1 VKGSIICLLL
11 GLITLGC
18 ASTQR
23 AAVPP
28 DAVPVDEGFGIYR
41 FGEVFEGA
49 AVTGVFLVRNPSPF
63 YLVIDEIEAPCG
75 CTTAELAGEE
85 LPPRGEILVRVTLN
99 TARLWGPQSKMI
111 ILHTNSPYRPKIKLL
126 LEGVVLE
133 RLQLEPRRIT
143 AETDQAAYHATVR
156 LTNVTDQ
163 PMQIEGLNAE
173 PADLIHPALDQQT
186 LPFTLAPGESVTLLI
201 DIQLERSGAQ
211 LAGTVYIR
219 LTGSE
224 EPARLPVYVERH

>member
-1 VKGSIICLLL
+1 VKGSIVCPLVFLLL
-11 GLITLGC
+11 ISC
-18 ASTQR
+18 ASTQH

-28 DAVPVDEGFGIYR
+28 DAIAVDEGFGIYR
-41 FGEVFEGA
+41 FGEVFEGVT
-49 AVTGVFLVRNPSPF
+49 VTGVFLVRNPSPF
-63 YLVIDEIEAPCG
+63 RLVIDEVEAPCG
-75 CTTAELAGEE
+75 CTTAQLAGEE

-133 RLQLEPRRIT
+133 RLQFEPRRIA
-143 AETDQAAYHATVR
+143 AETTQDAYHATVR

-163 PMQIEGLNAE
+163 PMQIEALIAE
-173 PADLIHPALDQQT
+173 PADLIHPTLDQQT
-186 LPFTLAPGESVTLLI
+186 LPFTLAPGGSVTLLV
-201 DIQLERSGAQ
+201 DIQLERPGAQ
-211 LAGTVYIR
+211 LTGTVYIR

-224 EPARLPVYVERH
+224 EPARLPVYVERQ